1 MKDVKNIL
9 SNKRHS
15 TNKPLVTVAIPLY
28 RGEFIKQAIDSV
40 LSQSF
45 KDFELI
51 IVDDASDDKSRN
63 KVLSYTDSRII
74 YVRNKKNLGAEGNWN
89 RCLALAKGK
98 YIKILPHDDTLE
110 PECLKEQVGVLNDD
124 LEEKIALVF
133 CIRKIINTEGKQ
145 ITVRGLSG
153 VPAGRISAGELVRK
167 CVLRGTNLIGEPGAV
182 LFRSNA
188 AKAIGNFNG
197 KIPYVID
204 LDYWVRLLSKGS
216 AYFIDKPL
224 STFRVSSSSWSVKIG
239 ASQSKQ
245 FARFISL
252 VAKNPE
258 NFISAVDQIIGRLTS
273 SMNCLARRMFY
284 LLVIR

>member
-1 MKDVKNIL
+1 
-9 SNKRHS
+9 
-15 TNKPLVTVAIPLY
+15 VTVAIPLY

-51 IVDDASDDKSRN
+51 VVDDASDDKSRD

-145 ITVRGLSG
+145 ITVRGLFG

-224 STFRVSSSSWSVKIG
+224 STFRISSSSWSVKIG